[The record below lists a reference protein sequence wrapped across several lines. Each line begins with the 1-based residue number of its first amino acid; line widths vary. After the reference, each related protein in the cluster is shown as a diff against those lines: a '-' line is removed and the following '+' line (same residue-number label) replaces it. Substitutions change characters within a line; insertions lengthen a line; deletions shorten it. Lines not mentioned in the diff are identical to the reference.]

1 MAFLIDMK
9 NTTVYRGQQKVLDRF
24 TLQLPMQRSIAI
36 LGPNGAGKSTL
47 LKVLMRELYP
57 VREKDSW
64 VKILGN
70 QTWNVWELRRNLGFI
85 SQDLQNRYFGYVNG
99 LSVVLSGFHSSVG
112 IYDHQEFDTK
122 SVDLAN
128 RIMAELGITEL
139 SHKPYSLMS
148 TGEQRRFLLARALVS
163 EPSTLVLDEPTS
175 GLDINATFHYLRV
188 IRNLITHGKQIVLVT
203 HHIHEIP
210 PEVDFIVLLKE
221 GSIVSNGDKQQLF
234 TDEILSEL
242 YDTPVKVLSANGYY
256 QVIPDEFGA
265 GPGLNDSD
273 HR

>member
-1 MAFLIDMK
+1 MDCLIDMR
-9 NTTVYRGQQKVLDRF
+9 NTTVYRGAQKVLDSF
-24 TLQLPMQRSIAI
+24 SLQLPTQRSIAI

-57 VREKDSW
+57 VRTDDSW
-64 VKILGN
+64 VRILGN
-70 QTWNVWELRRNLGFI
+70 ETWNVWELRRNLGFI

-112 IYDHQEFDTK
+112 IYDHQEFDAK

-128 RIMAELGITEL
+128 RVMHDLGISEL
-139 SHKPYSLMS
+139 ANKPYSRMS
-148 TGEQRRFLLARALVS
+148 TGEQRRFLLARALVN

-188 IRNLITHGKQIVLVT
+188 IRRLIERGKQIVLVT

-210 PEVDFIVLLKE
+210 PEVDFVVLLKDGNINAV
-221 GSIVSNGDKQQLF
+221 GSKRQLF
-234 TDEILSEL
+234 TDEILSHL
-242 YDTPVKVLSANGYY
+242 YDTPLKVASIEGYF
-256 QVIPDEFGA
+256 QVFPD
-265 GPGLNDSD
+265 DSNSQTEPS
-273 HR
+273 